1 MTAREGRSLPADG
14 AAAPVE
20 ALGARKPTMADVA
33 REAGVSLKTVSR
45 VVNQE
50 PHVRALLQQ
59 RVQAAISAL
68 GYRRNEAAARLAR
81 GATMLT
87 LGLVMEN
94 ISNEFYGRLAAAV
107 EAAAAEHEALVVFGS
122 YEESADKE
130 RMLIES
136 MYARGVDS
144 LIVVPSAADHAWLA
158 EHASLTTV
166 FVDRVP
172 QGLEAADVVLLDD
185 EWGGRAATEH
195 LLARGHRRIALIS
208 DDHALSSV
216 HDRAR
221 GHLAA
226 LATAGV
232 AADDALV
239 VRGVFDPWRVCREV
253 TRLLDLPDPPT
264 AFFATNNRASI
275 GILQALRERPER
287 PAYVGFDDFALA
299 DVFNPGVTVVRYDVT
314 RLARSA
320 VDLLLHPSPSP
331 RRVKVPV
338 ELVARGSGELP
349 PP

>member
-1 MTAREGRSLPADG
+1 MTT
-14 AAAPVE
+14 
-20 ALGARKPTMADVA
+20 RKPTMADVA
-33 REAGVSLKTVSR
+33 RQAGVSLKTVSR

-50 PHVRALLQQ
+50 PHVRASLQQ

-94 ISNEFYGRLAAAV
+94 ISNEFYSRLAAAV
-107 EAAAAEHEALVVFGS
+107 EAAAAGHEALVVFGS

-144 LIVVPSAADHAWLA
+144 LIVVPSAADHSWLA
-158 EHASLTTV
+158 EHAGLTTV

-172 QGLEAADVVLLDD
+172 PGLDGADVVLLDD
-185 EWGGRAATEH
+185 VWGGRIATEH

-208 DDHALSSV
+208 DDDGISSV
-216 HDRAR
+216 HDRATGYR
-221 GHLAA
+221 AA
-226 LATAGV
+226 LAGAGV
-232 AADDALV
+232 PADEELV
-239 VRGVFDPWRVCREV
+239 VRELYDPGQVSGEV
-253 TRLLDLPDPPT
+253 ARLLDLPSPPT
-264 AFFATNNRASI
+264 AFFATNNRAAI

-299 DVFNPGVTVVRYDVT
+299 NVFNPGVTVVRYDT
-314 RLARSA
+314 ARLARAA
-320 VDLLLHPSPSP
+320 VDLLLNPSPAA
-331 RRVKVPV
+331 RRIKVPV
-338 ELVARGSGELP
+338 ELVPRGSGELP
-349 PP
+349 PA

>member
-1 MTAREGRSLPADG
+1 MTARD
-14 AAAPVE
+14 
-20 ALGARKPTMADVA
+20 LGDREVSRGETTRKPTMADVA
-33 REAGVSLKTVSR
+33 RHAGVSLKTVSR

-50 PHVRALLQQ
+50 PHVRASLQE

-94 ISNEFYGRLAAAV
+94 ISNEFYSRLAAAV
-107 EAAAAEHEALVVFGS
+107 ESAAARYEALVVFGS

-130 RMLIES
+130 RMLVES

-144 LIVVPSAADHAWLA
+144 LIVVPSAADHSWLA

-172 QGLEAADVVLLDD
+172 PGLESADVVLLDD
-185 EWGGRAATEH
+185 VRGGRAATEH
-195 LLARGHRRIALIS
+195 LLARGHRRIALVS
-208 DDHALSSV
+208 DDEGISSV
-216 HDRAR
+216 HDRATGYR
-221 GHLAA
+221 AA
-226 LATAGV
+226 LRAAGL
-232 AADDALV
+232 AADDALT
-239 VRGVFDPWRVCREV
+239 VRGLFDPWRVSHEV
-253 TRLLDLPDPPT
+253 SRLLDLPDPPT
-264 AFFATNNRASI
+264 AFFATNNRAAI

-287 PAYVGFDDFALA
+287 PAYVSFDDFALA
-299 DVFNPGVTVVRYDVT
+299 DVFNPGVTVVRYDT
-314 RLARSA
+314 ARLARSA
-320 VDLLLHPSPSP
+320 VDLLLNPSPSP

-349 PP
+349 PS

>member
-1 MTAREGRSLPADG
+1 
-14 AAAPVE
+14 
-20 ALGARKPTMADVA
+20 MADVA
-33 REAGVSLKTVSR
+33 RHAGVSLKTVSR

-50 PHVRALLQQ
+50 PHVRTSLQQ

-94 ISNEFYGRLAAAV
+94 ISNEFYSRLAAAV
-107 EAAAAEHEALVVFGS
+107 EAASAEHEALVVFGS
-122 YEESADKE
+122 YEESAAKE
-130 RMLIES
+130 RMLIET

-144 LIVVPSAADHAWLA
+144 LIIVPSAADHSWLA
-158 EHASLTTV
+158 EHAGLTTV

-172 QGLEAADVVLLDD
+172 SGLSAADVVLLDD
-185 EWGGRAATEH
+185 VWGGRAATEH
-195 LLARGHRRIALIS
+195 LLAHGHRRIALIS
-208 DDHALSSV
+208 DDDGLSSV
-216 HDRAR
+216 HDRAIGYR
-221 GHLAA
+221 SALAA
-226 LATAGV
+226 AGV
-232 AADDALV
+232 PADDELV
-239 VRGVFDPWRVCREV
+239 VRGVFEPARVACEV
-253 TRLLDLPDPPT
+253 GRLLGLPAPPT
-264 AFFATNNRASI
+264 AFFATNNRAAI

-320 VDLLLHPSPSP
+320 VDLLLNPSRTA

-338 ELVARGSGELP
+338 ELVTRGSGEIP
-349 PP
+349 A

>member
-1 MTAREGRSLPADG
+1 MKRG
-14 AAAPVE
+14 
-20 ALGARKPTMADVA
+20 KPTMADVA
-33 REAGVSLKTVSR
+33 RQAGVSLKTVSR

-50 PHVRALLQQ
+50 PHVRASLQQ

-94 ISNEFYGRLAAAV
+94 ISNEFYSRLAAAV
-107 EAAAAEHEALVVFGS
+107 EAAAADHEALVVFGS

-144 LIVVPSAADHAWLA
+144 LIVVPSAADHSWLA
-158 EHASLTTV
+158 EHAGLTTV

-172 QGLEAADVVLLDD
+172 PGLDGADVVLLDD
-185 EWGGRAATEH
+185 VWGGRIATEH

-208 DDHALSSV
+208 DDDGISSV
-216 HDRAR
+216 RDRATGYR
-221 GHLAA
+221 AA
-226 LATAGV
+226 LAGAGLP
-232 AADDALV
+232 AGEELV
-239 VRGVFDPWRVCREV
+239 VRELYDPGRVSGEV
-253 TRLLDLPDPPT
+253 TRLLDLPSPPT
-264 AFFATNNRASI
+264 AFFATNNRAAI

-299 DVFNPGVTVVRYDVT
+299 DVFNPGVTVVRYDT
-314 RLARSA
+314 ARLARAA
-320 VDLLLHPSPSP
+320 VDLLLNPSPAA
-331 RRVKVPV
+331 RRIKVPV
-338 ELVARGSGELP
+338 ELVPRGSGELP
-349 PP
+349 PA

>member
-1 MTAREGRSLPADG
+1 MNT
-14 AAAPVE
+14 
-20 ALGARKPTMADVA
+20 RKPTMADVA
-33 REAGVSLKTVSR
+33 RQAGVSLKTVSR

-50 PHVRALLQQ
+50 PHVRATLQQ
-59 RVQAAISAL
+59 RVHAAISAL

-94 ISNEFYGRLAAAV
+94 ISNEFYSRLAAAV
-107 EAAAAEHEALVVFGS
+107 EAASAEHEALVVFGS

-144 LIVVPSAADHAWLA
+144 LIVVPSAADHGWLA
-158 EHASLTTV
+158 EHPGLTTV

-172 QGLEAADVVLLDD
+172 LGLAAADVVLLDD
-185 EWGGRAATEH
+185 VWGGRTATEH

-208 DDHALSSV
+208 DDHGLSSV
-216 HDRAR
+216 HDRATGYR
-221 GHLAA
+221 TALAA
-226 LATAGV
+226 AGV
-232 AADDALV
+232 PADEELV
-239 VRGVFDPWRVCREV
+239 VRGVFEPGRVSREV
-253 TRLLDLPDPPT
+253 TRLLDLPSPPT
-264 AFFATNNRASI
+264 AFFATNNRAAI

-287 PAYVGFDDFALA
+287 PAYVSFDDFALA
-299 DVFNPGVTVVRYDVT
+299 DVFSPGVTVVRYDVS

-320 VDLLLHPSPSP
+320 VDLLLNPSPAP
-331 RRVKVPV
+331 RRIKVPV
-338 ELVARGSGELP
+338 ELVARGSGEVP

>member
-1 MTAREGRSLPADG
+1 MTTNT
-14 AAAPVE
+14 
-20 ALGARKPTMADVA
+20 RKPTMADVA
-33 REAGVSLKTVSR
+33 RHAGVSLKTVSR

-50 PHVRALLQQ
+50 PHVRASLQQ
-59 RVQAAISAL
+59 RVHEAISEL

-94 ISNEFYGRLAAAV
+94 ISNEFYSRLAAAV
-107 EAAAAEHEALVVFGS
+107 EAAAAGHEALVVFGS
-122 YEESADKE
+122 YEESPDKE

-158 EHASLTTV
+158 EHPNLRMV

-172 QGLEAADVVLLDD
+172 RGLEGADVVVLDD
-185 EWGGRAATEH
+185 VRGGRAATEH

-208 DDHALSSV
+208 DDDGLSSV
-216 HDRAR
+216 HDRACGYR
-221 GHLAA
+221 AA
-226 LATAGV
+226 LRAAGV
-232 AADDALV
+232 AGDDTLV
-239 VRGVFDPWRVCREV
+239 VRGVFDPWRVSHEV
-253 TRLLDLPDPPT
+253 CRLLDLPDPPT
-264 AFFATNNRASI
+264 AFFAANNRAAI
-275 GILQALRERPER
+275 GILQALRDRPER

-299 DVFNPGVTVVRYDVT
+299 DVFSPGVTVVRYDVA

-320 VDLLLHPSPSP
+320 VDLLLNPAPAP

>member
-1 MTAREGRSLPADG
+1 MT
-14 AAAPVE
+14 
-20 ALGARKPTMADVA
+20 ARKPTMADVA
-33 REAGVSLKTVSR
+33 RQAGVSLKTVSR

-50 PHVRALLQQ
+50 PHVRASLQQ

-94 ISNEFYGRLAAAV
+94 ISNEFYSRLAAAV
-107 EAAAAEHEALVVFGS
+107 EAAAAGHEALVVFGS

-144 LIVVPSAADHAWLA
+144 LIVVPSAADHSWLA

-172 QGLEAADVVLLDD
+172 LGLDGADVVLLDD
-185 EWGGRAATEH
+185 VWGGRTATRH
-195 LLARGHRRIALIS
+195 LLSHGHRRIALIS
-208 DDHALSSV
+208 DDDAISSV
-216 HDRAR
+216 HDRATGYR
-221 GHLAA
+221 AA
-226 LATAGV
+226 LADAGV
-232 AADDALV
+232 PADEELV
-239 VRGVFDPWRVCREV
+239 VREVYDPGRVSGEV
-253 TRLLDLPDPPT
+253 ARLLDLASPPT
-264 AFFATNNRASI
+264 AFFATNNRAAI

-299 DVFNPGVTVVRYDVT
+299 DVFNPGVTVVRYDT
-314 RLARSA
+314 ARLARAA
-320 VDLLLHPSPSP
+320 VDLLLDPSPAA
-331 RRVKVPV
+331 RRIKVPV
-338 ELVARGSGELP
+338 ELVPRGSGELP
-349 PP
+349 PA